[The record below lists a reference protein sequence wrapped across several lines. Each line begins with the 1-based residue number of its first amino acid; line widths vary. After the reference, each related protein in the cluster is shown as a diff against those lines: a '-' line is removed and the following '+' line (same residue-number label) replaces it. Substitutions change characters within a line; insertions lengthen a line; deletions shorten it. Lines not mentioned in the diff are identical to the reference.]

1 MSRTTEQDQKR
12 RAPRLGRKSS
22 GTRVSIRPTG
32 YGWLYLLT
40 LCGMLV
46 GSANFGNNLGFLLTF
61 LLTGMAVASIL
72 RTHAQIKGAGLDF
85 VRAQPVFA
93 GTNAVFEYSL
103 RSPRDAPGLE
113 VCFLKGA
120 GRPAEAIISVDLIAG
135 TARNVMLEKRAPR
148 RGLLRPGP
156 VQLASRQPFGLF
168 LARRLVESEA
178 VCLVYPAP
186 APGAVAMQRAHGRPE
201 RGGQGAQGGFGVEEF
216 SGLRAYAPGDAMQ
229 RIAWKA
235 SLRGQGLL
243 TKEFEGLAGGAFVL
257 DYAAQAPLP
266 VEDRLSRL
274 CKMALTAQ
282 GLGEPFSLLLPGQAV
297 PADSGERHLRTC
309 LRALAL
315 FAPGA
320 EKGAQQEPGHG

>member
-1 MSRTTEQDQKR
+1 MSRTTVQDQKR
-12 RAPRLGRKSS
+12 RAPRLGRKSA
-22 GTRVSIRPTG
+22 GIRVSIRPTG

-72 RTHAQIKGAGLDF
+72 RTHAQVKGVGVEF
-85 VRAQPVFA
+85 VRALPVFA
-93 GTNAVFEYSL
+93 GTSAVFEYSL
-103 RSPRDAPGLE
+103 RSPRDAEGLE
-113 VCFLKGA
+113 LCFLDA
-120 GRPAEAIISVDLIAG
+120 APISVDIAPDASLKVLLG
-135 TARNVMLEKRAPR
+135 THASR

-156 VQLASRQPFGLF
+156 VRLGSRQPFGLF
-168 LARRLVESEA
+168 LARRLVESKA

-186 APGAVAMQRAHGRPE
+186 APGAVAMPRAHGRPE
-201 RGGQGAQGGFGVEEF
+201 KGGQGAQGGFGVEEF

-243 TKEFEGLAGGAFVL
+243 TKEFEGQAGGAFVL

-266 VEDRLSRL
+266 VEERLSRL
-274 CKMALTAQ
+274 CKMALTAHS
-282 GLGEPFSLLLPGQAV
+282 LGEPFSLLLPGKTLT
-297 PADSGERHLRTC
+297 ADSGERHLRVC

-320 EKGAQQEPGHG
+320 EDDVHMEPGHG

>member
-1 MSRTTEQDQKR
+1 MSRTIVQNQKH
-12 RAPRLGRKSS
+12 RAPSLGRKST

-72 RTHAQIKGAGLDF
+72 RTHAQVKGAGLEF
-85 VRAQPVFA
+85 VRAQPVYA

-103 RSPRDAPGLE
+103 RSPRDAAGLE
-113 VCFLKGA
+113 ICFLDGA
-120 GRPAEAIISVDLIAG
+120 GHPVGETISVDLAAV
-135 TARNVMLEKRAPR
+135 TARNVMLEIHALR

-156 VQLASRQPFGLF
+156 LLLASRQPFGLF
-168 LARRLVESEA
+168 LAKRLVESEA

-186 APGAVAMQRAHGRPE
+186 APGAVAMHRAHGRPE
-201 RGGQGAQGGFGVEEF
+201 RGGQGAQGGHGVEEF

-229 RIAWKA
+229 RIAWKS

-266 VEDRLSRL
+266 VEERLSRL
-274 CKMALTAQ
+274 CKMALSAKS
-282 GLGEPFSLLLPGQAV
+282 LGEPFSLLLPGKTLA
-297 PADSGERHLRTC
+297 AESGERHLRAC

-320 EKGAQQEPGHG
+320 EDDAQQVPGHG

>member
-1 MSRTTEQDQKR
+1 MSRTTVQQQKR
-12 RAPRLGRKSS
+12 RAPRLGRESA
-22 GTRVSIRPTG
+22 GARVSIRPTG

-72 RTHAQIKGAGLDF
+72 RTRAQVRGVGLKF

-93 GTNAVFEYSL
+93 GTSAVFEYSL
-103 RSPRDAPGLE
+103 RSPLDVEGLELCLRDA
-113 VCFLKGA
+113 A
-120 GRPAEAIISVDLIAG
+120 GRQAEASTTVDIAPDASVKVL
-135 TARNVMLEKRAPR
+135 LEAYAPR

-156 VQLASRQPFGLF
+156 VRLTSRQPFGLF

-186 APGAVAMQRAHGRPE
+186 APGEVAMQRAHGRPE
-201 RGGQGAQGGFGVEEF
+201 RGGQGAQGGHGVEEF

-229 RIAWKA
+229 RIAWKS

-243 TKEFEGLAGGAFVL
+243 TKEFEGLAGGAFLL

-266 VEDRLSRL
+266 MEERLSRL
-274 CKMALTAQ
+274 CKMALTAER
-282 GLGEPFSLLLPGQAV
+282 LGEPFSLLLPGKTLA
-297 PADSGERHLRTC
+297 ADSGERHLRSC

-320 EKGAQQEPGHG
+320 EDGARQEPGHG